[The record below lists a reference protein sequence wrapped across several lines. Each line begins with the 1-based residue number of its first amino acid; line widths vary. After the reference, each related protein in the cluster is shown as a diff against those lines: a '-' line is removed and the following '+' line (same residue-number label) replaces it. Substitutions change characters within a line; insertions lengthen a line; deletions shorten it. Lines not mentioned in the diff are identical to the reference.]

1 MIDTVLWDVDGTL
14 MDFKRSE
21 REALKKALSEHG
33 HTPTEDEIL
42 LYSKINDSCWKRY
55 EKGEMSYDDVFTAR
69 FRFFFDEIGFGA
81 DIESVNAVYRTGL
94 GEIYFLREGA
104 LELCQGLKGRVRQY
118 IVTNGFAETQIKKVT
133 NSGLINAVDGIF
145 VSGLIGCPKPEKL
158 FFDRCFEKIG
168 MVDRDKTIIIGD
180 SLTSDMQGGINAGIH
195 TCWYN
200 PDGEE
205 NKGVKTDFEITDL
218 SKVPGIIFE

>member
-1 MIDTVLWDVDGTL
+1 MLDIVLWDVDGTL

-21 REALKKALSEHG
+21 REALKKALSELG
-33 HTPTEDEIL
+33 YTPTEDEIL

-55 EKGEMSYDDVFTAR
+55 EKGQMSYDEVFTAR
-69 FRFFFDEIGFGA
+69 FREFFAELGLCA
-81 DIESVNAVYRTGL
+81 DIEGVNAVYRAGL

-104 LELCQGLKGRVRQY
+104 LQLCRGLKGRVRQY

-133 NSGLINAVDGIF
+133 NSGLINAVDGMF

-168 MVDRDKTIIIGD
+168 NVDRDKTIIIGD

-200 PDGEE
+200 PDGEK
-205 NKGVKTDFEITDL
+205 NTGVKTDFEITDL
-218 SKVPGIIFE
+218 SMVPDIIFK